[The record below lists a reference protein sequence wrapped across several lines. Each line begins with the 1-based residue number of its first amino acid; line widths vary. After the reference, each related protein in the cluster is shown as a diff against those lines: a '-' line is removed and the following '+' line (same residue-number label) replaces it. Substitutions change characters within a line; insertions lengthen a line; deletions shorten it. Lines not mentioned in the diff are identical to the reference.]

1 MKRLQDIQNQ
11 FNSPSLVMLP
21 TDEPRFIIDANERT
35 ISIPDGFT
43 FLGVLNDH
51 NAETVYF
58 EIDRYYDQTD
68 LSKKT
73 CIVQYKSRANKHGG
87 FYPVTKLDI
96 TTVPGK
102 IIFGW
107 EVQNDAT
114 SCPGDLKFSVRF
126 YSTKQD
132 DDRIIFS
139 YNFNTEVAV
148 LPVKGGLDTMEEA
161 VQIESGE
168 VQSLTDK
175 FTGLLK
181 YAKEVQE
188 RVESVDIVT
197 LDAINAANTAT
208 QKAKEA
214 SSSAASAKESADKA
228 LSVASPPDKTLTQE
242 NVPAEAKTTGDALK
256 DRYTKSEADAKF
268 SLNPAT
274 ADTLGGVKIGTNLT
288 ISEDGT
294 LNGPTLLAFQWGT
307 TAPTTLPEGT
317 VYIQYST

>member
-1 MKRLQDIQNQ
+1 M
-11 FNSPSLVMLP
+11 
-21 TDEPRFIIDANERT
+21 
-35 ISIPDGFT
+35 
-43 FLGVLNDH
+43 
-51 NAETVYF
+51 
-58 EIDRYYDQTD
+58 
-68 LSKKT
+68 
-73 CIVQYKSRANKHGG
+73 
-87 FYPVTKLDI
+87 
-96 TTVPGK
+96 PGK

-114 SCPGDLKFSVRF
+114 SCPGDLEFSVRF

-139 YNFNTEVAV
+139 YNFNTEIAV
-148 LPVKGGLDTMEEA
+148 LPVKSGLDTMEEA

-168 VQSLTDK
+168 VQTLTDK
-175 FTGLLK
+175 FVGLLK

-208 QKAKEA
+208 QKASEAASSEAVATEKANAAISCEQIVVASKEA
-214 SSSAASAKESADKA
+214 AAVSEQKAKISEQNARTSEKNASKSATSAISSAEKAKASETNAAASETSAAASAASAKENADKA

-242 NVPAEAKTTGDALK
+242 NVPAEAKSTGDALK